1 MDREITFQLI
11 PISLSMC
18 DIPVYQSTCLCN
30 VQISSKRIPYLDRN
44 PWLMC
49 IMSMEMAFVVF

>member
-18 DIPVYQSTCLCN
+18 DIYQSTCLYN